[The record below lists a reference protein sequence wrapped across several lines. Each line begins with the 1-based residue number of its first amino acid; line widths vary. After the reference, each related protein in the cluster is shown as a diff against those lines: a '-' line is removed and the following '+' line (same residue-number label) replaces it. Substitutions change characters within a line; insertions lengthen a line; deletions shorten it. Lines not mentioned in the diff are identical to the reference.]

1 MAKRK
6 RRKNQKPIIG
16 IIIFVIA
23 LVSVIFGRFSGNLDL
38 APSESEFVSASDDTV
53 VVHIIDVGQGS
64 CSLVQCG
71 ETGIL
76 IDAGEKEY
84 GNAVVNYLRKAGIKE
99 LEYVVASHPHSDHIG
114 GLTDVFD
121 AFSVKNIIMPEL
133 SEINMPTTR
142 TYEKFLLKIADKN
155 IKAIAAEYGKKYQ
168 VGGAVLQIFGPVEQN
183 KDINNM
189 SVICKV
195 TAVSTSFLF
204 PGDAEKAEMSS
215 VMPKSPNLK
224 CDVMAMGHHGS
235 STALEKKF
243 LSAADPSVAVISC
256 GKDNSYGHPHKETIN
271 YLNSNG
277 IEYYRTDKHG
287 NIIFSCDKNGYSI
300 DSNF

>member
-1 MAKRK
+1 MAKRRK
-6 RRKNQKPIIG
+6 RKNQKSIVG
-16 IIIFVIA
+16 IIVFLVA
-23 LVSVIFGRFSGNLDL
+23 LVSVIFGRFSGDFDL
-38 APSESEFVSASDDTV
+38 TAKETEYVSLSDDTV
-53 VVHIIDVGQGS
+53 IVHIIDVGQGS
-64 CSLVQCG
+64 SALVQCG

-84 GNAVVNYLRKAGIKE
+84 GKTVVGYLQKVGIKK

-114 GLTDVFD
+114 GLTDVLD
-121 AFSVKNIIMPEL
+121 AFKVENIIMPEL

-155 IKAIAAEYGKKYQ
+155 INAIAAEYGKKYQ
-168 VGGAVLQIFGPVEQN
+168 VGGAVLQIFGPVTQN

-235 STALEKKF
+235 STSIEKNF
-243 LSAADPSVAVISC
+243 LKAADPAIAVISC
-256 GKDNSYGHPHKETIN
+256 GKDNSYGHPHKETIE
-271 YLNSNG
+271 YLNSHG

-287 NIIFSCDKNGYSI
+287 NIIFTCDKNGYSI
-300 DSNF
+300 DSHF